1 MGRYNANQALQNESA
16 AAYEDTPEAKREKVL
31 QQELERQR
39 DLMMTEALGLLK
51 RDRLSP
57 DDVTV
62 TFLMRSLITS
72 MFSENERIR
81 TAAVN
86 NLLQIRGLKR
96 AGTSR
101 KDAEKRNEKD
111 DPLSVMMKALRPDL
125 DGPTHEQ
132 TG

>member
-16 AAYEDTPEAKREKVL
+16 AAYEDTPEAKREKAL
-31 QQELERQR
+31 QEEMERQR
-39 DLMMTEALGLLK
+39 DLMMSEALALLK
-51 RDRLSP
+51 KDRLAP
-57 DDVTV
+57 DDITV

-72 MFSENERIR
+72 AFSENERVR
-81 TAAVN
+81 TAAIN
-86 NLLQIRGLKR
+86 NLLQIKGLKR
-96 AGTSR
+96 QGAGR

-111 DPLSVMMKALRPDL
+111 DPLSDMMRALRPDL